1 MEMRSTADWKDVRYR
16 AYTTS
21 VAKAEAFKRVPKIQ
35 FTDSGHGVV
44 PVVKEMAS
52 GERRERRIT
61 DCEAHVR
68 AAFIGMHLQKPKA
81 A

>member
-16 AYTTS
+16 AYTQS

-44 PVVKEMAS
+44 PVVREMER
-52 GERRERRIT
+52 GQRREPRVT
-61 DCEAHVR
+61 MCEAHVR
-68 AAFIGMHLQKPKA
+68 AAFIGMHLQKRA
-81 A
+81 S